1 MCTSG
6 VGNVGIDSPS
16 TRGENTPL
24 EVRTVAS
31 IRASIPSERWDCDT
45 TLVVLGVEVLL
56 FVFIS
61 VILAGEVSV
70 GGVLASMMMVPC
82 YLLVSVR

>member
-1 MCTSG
+1 MSP
-6 VGNVGIDSPS
+6 ISPS

-61 VILAGEVSV
+61 VILAGEVSG
-70 GGVLASMMMVPC
+70 GGVLASMLMVSS